1 MFWYQITRAFAFGQ
15 IEHPTLSLINRVVP
29 AGLAVLAVVSYVLM
43 PVRPPLT
50 GEDGLT
56 GYAFRITSL
65 LPGFFIAALAAVA
78 TFQREELDETMP
90 DPSPILEVRTGED
103 ASPVPLSHRVF
114 LCHLFA
120 YLTVTSL
127 LVILLSVSGEII
139 APSTRYIVDLIY
151 RPGIELAVSW
161 LLRGFFLFTL
171 LFWFSRLIVVTLF
184 GLYFLVERIH
194 RVNS

>member
-15 IEHPTLSLINRVVP
+15 IEHPTLNLINRQIP
-29 AGLAVLAVVSYVLM
+29 AGMAVLAVVGYMLL
-43 PVRPPLT
+43 PVRPPLA
-50 GEDGLT
+50 GDDGLS

-78 TFQREELDETMP
+78 TFQRAELDETMP
-90 DPSPILEVRTGED
+90 DPSPMLEVRTGED

-120 YLTVTSL
+120 YLTSTSL

-139 APSTRYIVDLIY
+139 APSARHVVALIY
-151 RPGIELAVSW
+151 QPGI
-161 LLRGFFLFTL
+161 
-171 LFWFSRLIVVTLF
+171 
-184 GLYFLVERIH
+184 
-194 RVNS
+194 